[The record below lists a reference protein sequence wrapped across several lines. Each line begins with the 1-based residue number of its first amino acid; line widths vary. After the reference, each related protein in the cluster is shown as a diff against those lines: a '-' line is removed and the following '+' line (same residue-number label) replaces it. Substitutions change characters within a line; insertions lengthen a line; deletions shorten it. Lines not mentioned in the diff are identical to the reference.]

1 MIEAAANRLNPLDI
15 GRNSGNGY
23 SGSRE
28 EPGTQAEYAAWNGG
42 GHPAWLGCLG
52 MQAGAGLS
60 MSGADVHPAQL
71 GVYAS
76 QRPLGSWDA
85 GATGR
90 TLLLSS
96 GIVFAVWSAA
106 VTWRLAADVVSPW
119 DSKNQFYAFFRFLA
133 SALHSGS
140 TPFWNP
146 YHYGGHPSI
155 ADPQSLIFAPAF
167 VLWALFDPAPSMLA
181 FDILVY
187 AHLLAG
193 GLAVVAI
200 GWRAGWPVAACVLAA
215 VVFMFGGCASSRM
228 QHTGAVLTYAMF
240 PSTLLLLQLAMQ
252 RRSMVLGIACG
263 VSLAL
268 LALGRNQIALLFC
281 FALFAAALAEAFANE
296 RPTRYLVDRA
306 AVLAAIGISCVA
318 IIAVPALL
326 TMQFAALSNR
336 PAAVLERAFEASLY
350 PANLATLLVPDIFGS
365 HSFPPWGP
373 NYETVPEVAS
383 VDESFNYL
391 FVGSLP
397 VILLLWLGVAGGG
410 VLKRGRVLMAAVLT
424 AALLYMLGRYT
435 PFFGWAFHWVPG
447 IALFRR
453 PIDGSFVFVAALA
466 ILTGHLLSDYVRNG
480 LPKRG
485 AVLAVLLAA
494 LMLAVVGSA
503 IAFSARTGHAGDAL
517 RATLWIAPVPALVI
531 VALLTARTAASRQLA
546 AACVVAVAVAELL
559 WWNVASRLNAEG
571 RHHYA
576 VLEQPQTA
584 PEIDTL
590 DLLERNIRERQR
602 AGERPRVEIMGVG
615 GAWQNLA
622 MVRGLEATNGYNPL
636 RIGLYDKLISPGE
649 TTYLSEQRKFPA
661 SFESYDCA
669 LARAL
674 GLEYLVLDRP
684 IEQVPNLAKRPVAE
698 LLRDGPKFWLYRL
711 QNPMPRLVFTD
722 RVRVADADLVNA
734 AGGLAES
741 PSSDGALIDDD
752 TPPARS
758 YSLFGAAQS
767 GSARIAS
774 WRPDRIE
781 IEVDSQLGGMLVLH
795 ETYYPGWVA
804 EIDGQ
809 PARILRADVLF
820 RGVEVPPGRHDVVF
834 RFAPLSFANLS
845 RAFATTLGGAR
856 R

>member
-1 MIEAAANRLNPLDI
+1 
-15 GRNSGNGY
+15 
-23 SGSRE
+23 
-28 EPGTQAEYAAWNGG
+28 
-42 GHPAWLGCLG
+42 
-52 MQAGAGLS
+52 
-60 MSGADVHPAQL
+60 MSGAEAHPAQRESI
-71 GVYAS
+71 AWWS
-76 QRPLGSWDA
+76 PLGLADEHARW
-85 GATGR
+85 R
-90 TLLLSS
+90 TLLWGGGLVCA
-96 GIVFAVWSAA
+96 IWSAA
-106 VTWRLAADVVSPW
+106 IAWRVAADVVSPW

-133 SALHSGS
+133 SAIHSGS

-181 FDILVY
+181 FDVLVY
-187 AHLLAG
+187 AHLLVG
-193 GLAVVAI
+193 GLAIVAI

-228 QHTGAVLTYAMF
+228 QHAGAILTYAMF
-240 PSTLLLLQLAMQ
+240 PPALMLLQLAIQ
-252 RRSMVLGIACG
+252 RRSIVLGIACG
-263 VSLAL
+263 VTVAL

-281 FALFAAALAEAFANE
+281 FALLAAALAEALADE
-296 RPTRYLVDRA
+296 RPLRYLADRA
-306 AVLAAIGISCVA
+306 GVLAAIAISCVA
-318 IIAVPALL
+318 IVAVPALL

-365 HSFPPWGP
+365 HRFPPWGP

-391 FVGSLP
+391 FVGSVP

-410 VLKRGRVLMAAVLT
+410 LVRRGRVLMTAVLA

-435 PFFGWAFHWVPG
+435 PAFGWAFQWVPG
-447 IALFRR
+447 VDLFRR

-466 ILTGHLLSDYVRNG
+466 LLVGHLLSDYMRLG
-480 LPKRG
+480 LPRG
-485 AVLAVLLAA
+485 RTAFAVLLAA
-494 LMLAVVGSA
+494 MMLAVVGSA
-503 IAFSARTGHAGDAL
+503 ILFSARTGHAGDAL
-517 RATLWIAPVPALVI
+517 RAALWIAPIPVLVI
-531 VALLTARTAASRQLA
+531 AALLKAPDAASRRLVA
-546 AACVVAVAVAELL
+546 TGLVVVAVAELL

-576 VLEQPQTA
+576 VLETPATA
-584 PEIDTL
+584 AEIDTL
-590 DLLERNIRERQR
+590 ALLERSIGERQR
-602 AGERPRVEIMGVG
+602 DGDRPRVEIMGVG

-622 MVRGLEATNGYNPL
+622 MVRGLEAINGYNPL
-636 RIGLYDKLISPGE
+636 RIGLYDKLIAPGE

-674 GLEYLVLDRP
+674 GLEYVVLDRP
-684 IEQVPNLAKRPVAE
+684 IEEVPNLAKRPVAE
-698 LLRDGPKFWLYRL
+698 LLRGGPKLWLYRL
-711 QNPMPRLVFTD
+711 KNTMPRLVFTD
-722 RVRVADADLVNA
+722 RVRVADADAVSS
-734 AGGLAES
+734 GGALAES
-741 PSSDGALIDDD
+741 PSSDRVLIDDD
-752 TPPARS
+752 TPPSRS

-767 GSARIAS
+767 GLARIVS

-781 IEVDSQLGGMLVLH
+781 IEVESQLGGMLVLH
-795 ETYYPGWVA
+795 ELYYPGWVA

-820 RGVEVPPGRHDVVF
+820 RGVEVPAGRREVVF

-845 RAFATTLGGAR
+845 RALAMTLGGAR